1 MKNINLFLI
10 KSTMASEME
19 IPMPQVL
26 VCYITNEGTSNQK
39 RTRSN
44 KNKIEDKMEKKLFK
58 KKRMRRETRKN
69 KNQKKNMY
77 HGYKNGTYYA
87 LSPYLLN
94 HISKGEFGT
103 NML

>member
-1 MKNINLFLI
+1 
-10 KSTMASEME
+10 
-19 IPMPQVL
+19 
-26 VCYITNEGTSNQK
+26 
-39 RTRSN
+39 
-44 KNKIEDKMEKKLFK
+44 MEKKLFK